1 MPFTPSHVAA
11 ALPFVRTPLLTA
23 GVVVGTMAPDI
34 PYYVPVP
41 VPRELSHSALGAVTV
56 DPLMALIVVAAWWW
70 LLREPVIDLLPRF
83 VGERIPPL
91 SSTGWRPAGWGWGRT
106 VLVLLISVLLGIA
119 THLIWDSFTHPGWV
133 ADHVAVLRVQ
143 LGPLLVEKWLQHAS
157 TVAGLLAIGVWATRR
172 LRRTPRDPARPT
184 RLTPTQRRAGEVVF
198 GAAGV
203 VAGLVAWIHGIVA
216 GDAPF
221 DPGLVFLVARV
232 GMGVAGAAAILLV
245 ILWLIVKPAR
255 RARSAS

>member
-1 MPFTPSHVAA
+1 VPFTPSHVAA

-41 VPRELSHSALGAVTV
+41 VPRELSHSVLGAVTV
-56 DPLMALIVVAAWWW
+56 DPLMALIAVAAWWW
-70 LLREPVIDLLPRF
+70 SLREPVIDLLPR
-83 VGERIPPL
+83 VIGERIPPL
-91 SSTGWRPAGWGWGRT
+91 PPTGWRPVAWGWLRT
-106 VLVLLISVLLGIA
+106 LLVLLVSVLLGIA
-119 THLIWDSFTHPGWV
+119 THLVWDSFTHPGWV
-133 ADHVAVLRVQ
+133 ADHLAVLRVQ

-157 TVAGLLAIGVWATRR
+157 TVAGLLAVGVWAVRR
-172 LRRTPRDPARPT
+172 LRSTPRDPSRPT
-184 RLTPTQRRAGEVVF
+184 RLTRSQRRGGQLIF
-198 GAAGV
+198 LAAGV
-203 VAGLVAWIHGIVA
+203 AAGLLTWIHGIVT
-216 GDAPF
+216 GNAPF

-232 GMGVAGAAAILLV
+232 GIGVAAAAAILLV